1 MKRDFK
7 QLVIKPV
14 AYIKTDFPS
23 KFGIPRQSGIV
34 SELQGKIIFEKEYRK
49 DGILRGLDQFSHLI
63 LIWGFSFEVE
73 DKWSSMIRPPKLGGN
88 EKIGVFASRSPNRP
102 NPLGFSVVE
111 IQEIKTEKGL
121 GEVIYVKGAD
131 MVDGT
136 PIYDI
141 KPYLCYSDC
150 ILEAKSGYA
159 VSKERINLKVE
170 IPKKLKEGIE
180 TADIQK
186 IESILSQDPRPGYKH
201 DELFAFEFSKYHIQF
216 QVVENVV
223 RVIELKIIK

>member
-7 QLVIKPV
+7 QLVIKPI

-23 KFGIPRQSGIV
+23 KFGIPRQSLIV

-49 DGILRGLDQFSHLI
+49 DGILRGLEQFSHLI
-63 LIWGFSFEVE
+63 LIWGFSFETE
-73 DKWSSMIRPPKLGGN
+73 DKWASMIRPPKLGGN

-111 IQEIKTEKGL
+111 IQEIKIEKGL

-150 ILEAKSGYA
+150 IPNAKSGYSF
-159 VSKERINLKVE
+159 SKDSINLKVE
-170 IPKKLKEGIE
+170 IPDEFKNGIDNNDLK
-180 TADIQK
+180 K
-186 IESILSQDPRPGYKH
+186 IENILSQDPRPGYKH
-201 DELFAFEFSKYHIQF
+201 DELFSFEFSKYHIKF
-216 QVVENVV
+216 QVIDNVV
-223 RVIELKIIK
+223 KVRELKIIK